1 MGDVIVEVCD
11 DVEGFGCLEVFWVL
25 KLSRGGVFGVIKLLK
40 NGLYV
45 GLKVWF
51 VDGGI
56 LYWFCVVCWL
66 FIVLK
71 CKDGLI
77 NNVFWLM
84 RFKNMWLVRIF
95 WKFLLL

>member
-1 MGDVIVEVCD
+1 MGDVIVEVC

-25 KLSRGGVFGVIKLLK
+25 KLSRDGVFGVIKLLK

-84 RFKNMWLVRIF
+84 RFKNMWLVRVF